1 MWPVVHIGSII
12 ECDADVIVNAAN
24 KSLLGGGGVDGVIH
38 RAAGPGLKEECRAFG
53 GCETG
58 DAVITGSHDLPFL
71 NIIHTVG
78 PIWRGGSNDEPE
90 LLANAYRN
98 SLKLAAE
105 HGLKRIVFPAI
116 STGVYGFPKDEAA
129 AVAIR
134 EAHHFLKAM
143 GAGWEIT
150 LCAFPAKEAKP
161 LNKALK
167 IAKAGDI

>member
-1 MWPVVHIGSII
+1 MWPVVHVGSII
-12 ECDADVIVNAAN
+12 ECVADVIVNAAN

-58 DAVITGSHDLPFL
+58 DAVITGAHDLPFL

-78 PIWRGGSNDEPE
+78 PIWRGGGNDEPE

-129 AVAIR
+129 VIAIR
-134 EAHHFLKAM
+134 ESHHFLKAM
-143 GAGWEIT
+143 GAGWKIT

-167 IAKAGDI
+167 LAQARDL

>member
-58 DAVITGSHDLPFL
+58 DAVITGAHDLPFR

-78 PIWRGGSNDEPE
+78 PIWRGGGNGEAE
-90 LLANAYRN
+90 QLAAAYRN
-98 SLKLAAE
+98 SLHLARE
-105 HGLKRIVFPAI
+105 NDLKRIVFPAI

-129 AVAIR
+129 VIAIR
-134 EAHHFLKAM
+134 ETHQFLKA
-143 GAGWEIT
+143 AAEEYKVT

-167 IAKAGDI
+167 MAQTGGL